1 MITSEVE
8 NVADTDGDS
17 KIPFRVLSLDGG
29 GAKGFYTIGI
39 LAEIEAMT
47 GRPICESFDLIFGT
61 STGAIIAAL
70 LARGESIASIRTLY
84 EQHVPTIMKASN
96 TVGRTQALHKLA
108 HEVFQEQTWEIFKT
122 GIGIVATN
130 WNDEMPMIFKA
141 SINQAHGSKGSFQ
154 PFFGVLVA
162 DAIIGSCSAYPFF
175 ERHTVKKANGDV
187 VVVADGGFCANNPTL
202 YAIADAT
209 AALKHEAES
218 IRVVSLGVGSYPAPS
233 VWKKAGRLFKNY
245 ALMRHVPNADF
256 LQKVLGTNTC
266 SMDVLRKILFKQVP
280 TIRISDSFVEPE
292 MATDLLEHDA
302 KKLNRLVQK
311 GRLSFAA
318 HETQLKDFL
327 N

>member
-1 MITSEVE
+1 MTANSH
-8 NVADTDGDS
+8 N
-17 KIPFRVLSLDGG
+17 PFRVLSLDGG
-29 GAKGFYTIGI
+29 GAKGFYTIGV

-47 GRPICESFDLIFGT
+47 GRSIYESFDLIFGT

-70 LARGESIASIRTLY
+70 LARGESIKTIRALY

-96 TVGRTQALHKLA
+96 TAGRTHALRKLA
-108 HEVFQEQTWEIFKT
+108 HEVFNGETCEVFKT

-130 WNDEMPMIFKA
+130 WNEEMPMIFKA
-141 SINQAHGSKGSFQ
+141 SINQAHGSKGSFA
-154 PFFGVLVA
+154 PFFGVSVA

-175 ERHTVKKANGDV
+175 ERHTVTKANGDV

-209 AALKHEAES
+209 MALKHDEES
-218 IRVVSLGVGSYPAPS
+218 LRVVSLGVGSYPAPS
-233 VWKKAGRLFKNY
+233 IWKKAGRLVKNY

-280 TIRISDSFVEPE
+280 TIRISDAFVEPE
-292 MATDLLEHDA
+292 MATDLMEHDPQ
-302 KKLNRLVQK
+302 KLNRLVQK
-311 GRLSFAA
+311 GRLSFAT
-318 HETQLKDFL
+318 HEAQLEEFL